1 MIKVGLC
8 GFTIGAATYFETFGV
23 VEVQQT
29 FYDPPSAATL
39 ERWRGQ
45 APPSFEFTMKAW
57 QVITHAGTSRT
68 YRRLKSPFSEK
79 QRSEAG
85 GFRLNDTVL
94 GAWETTLVCAKRLRA
109 TAILFQCPA
118 SFRPTAENAG
128 AMRGFF
134 AGITRPPDVRFL
146 WEPRGPWPDELIVTL
161 CGELD
166 LVHAVDP
173 FIRPS
178 LTPEAIYWRLHGNG
192 SHHASYTDAEFEQL
206 RVWLPPAGEAYVM
219 FNNIPRV
226 ADAKRFMA
234 SMARAAGV
242 TGRLERGTSQPI
254 SESLTDSSGAHKA
267 SRD

>member
-1 MIKVGLC
+1 MKVGLC
-8 GFTIGAATYFETFGV
+8 GFTIGAAAYFETYPV

-29 FYDPPSAATL
+29 FYDPPAARTL
-39 ERWRGQ
+39 ERWRQQ

-68 YRRLKSPFSEK
+68 YRRLKSPFTER

-85 GFRLNDTVL
+85 GFRVNETVMA
-94 GAWETTLVCAKRLRA
+94 AWNVTLRCAKLLRA

-118 SFRPTAENAG
+118 SFRATEETVD

-134 AGITRPPDVRFL
+134 AAIDRPRSIRML
-146 WEPRGPWPDELIVTL
+146 WEPRGPWPDELVEAL

-178 LTPEAIYWRLHGNG
+178 LTPERIYWRLHGNG
-192 SHHASYTDAEFEQL
+192 SHHSSYSDDELEQL
-206 RVWLPPAGEAYVM
+206 ASWLPQNGNAYVM

-226 ADAKRFMA
+226 GDSKRF
-234 SMARAAGV
+234 
-242 TGRLERGTSQPI
+242 
-254 SESLTDSSGAHKA
+254 GALQGGIVGDDEA
-267 SRD
+267 